1 MLPDSQMSSRTP
13 NHIPPTQQRPTG
25 ENKSSSQIWKQSR
38 ETTTEKVLNDQSANQ
53 ESTRYSILAGRMKR
67 RREAMCATMKQGATQ
82 PPTAAK
88 RASSQ
93 PAKKHGDP
101 RLRVS
106 HSGDVRKSHSGDV
119 PCRCREQPKEHAP
132 PERGKAP
139 RAKEGAPERRTSPH
153 AAGPRARKRPAR
165 KRRRPRN
172 AERAR
177 AQHAPERGRGPARTC
192 P

>member
-25 ENKSSSQIWKQSR
+25 ENESSSQIRKQSR
-38 ETTTEKVLNDQSANQ
+38 ETAAEKPLNNQSVDP
-53 ESTRYSILAGRMKR
+53 ESARYSILAGRMKR
-67 RREAMCATMKQGATQ
+67 RREAMCVTMKQGATQ

-106 HSGDVRKSHSGDV
+106 NSSDVRKSHSGDV

-132 PERGKAP
+132 PPERGKAP
-139 RAKEGAPERRTSPH
+139 HAGNGAP
-153 AAGPRARKRPAR
+153 
-165 KRRRPRN
+165 PRN
-172 AERAR
+172 AEQA
-177 AQHAPERGRGPARTC
+177 AHIDAP
-192 P
+192 